1 MRVKRMTASKNQPR
15 RITTSAATVKR
26 HDDCKAPLD
35 VGAAGGNQT
44 SHGGSGLTV
53 NELRFDGR
61 VAVVTGAGR
70 GVGRQYVQLL
80 AQRGAAVVVNDFG
93 VAPDGSGPSA
103 VPAEQLAAEIAG
115 AGGSAVADT
124 HSVADKAGAE
134 AVIRRALE
142 EFGRIDVLIHNA
154 GIVDGTFE
162 QLAAVNLG
170 AAFWLTE
177 AAWGHMQAQRYG
189 RILLTTSSAGLFGA
203 SNGATYGPIQSYGA
217 TKMGA
222 FGLGRCL
229 AVRGRPYDIRVNM
242 VSPHAYTRLAAGLPP
257 TPQAK
262 FMETYAKP
270 ELVAPGSVF
279 LVHETCPVS
288 GEAFAVGAGRMAR
301 IFVGETVGYV
311 DSELTVEKVAQNF
324 AQVCDEAGY
333 HVPADMSAIVDIYR
347 RAVGAD

>member
-1 MRVKRMTASKNQPR
+1 MTASKSR
-15 RITTSAATVKR
+15 LR
-26 HDDCKAPLD
+26 HGTRSEGL
-35 VGAAGGNQT
+35 GAAGAD
-44 SHGGSGLTV
+44 
-53 NELRFDGR
+53 ELRFDGR

-70 GVGRQYVQLL
+70 GVGRQYIELL
-80 AQRGAAVVVNDFG
+80 ARRGAVVVVNDLG

-103 VPAEQLAAEIAG
+103 SPAEELATEIAG
-115 AGGSAVADT
+115 AGGVAVADT
-124 HSVADKAGAE
+124 HSVADKDGAQ
-134 AVIRRALE
+134 AVVRRAIE

-162 QLAAVNLG
+162 QLAAVNLS

-203 SNGATYGPIQSYGA
+203 SNGPTYGPIQSYGA

-229 AVRGRPYDIRVNM
+229 AVRGRSYNIKVNM
-242 VSPHAYTRLAAGLPP
+242 VSPHAFTRLAAGLPL

-262 FMETYAKP
+262 YMETYAKP

-288 GEAFAVGAGRMAR
+288 GETFAVGAGRMAR

-311 DSELTVEKVAQNF
+311 DSDLTVEKVAQNF
-324 AQVCDEAGY
+324 AQVCDEDGY
-333 HVPADMSAIVDIYR
+333 HVPADMSAIIDIYR
-347 RAVGAD
+347 RAVAAD

>member
-1 MRVKRMTASKNQPR
+1 MRL
-15 RITTSAATVKR
+15 SAASVKR
-26 HDDCKAPLD
+26 HDDGEGPLG
-35 VGAAGGNQT
+35 VGAAGEKQT
-44 SHGGSGLTV
+44 SRRGRGMTL

-70 GVGRQYVQLL
+70 GVGRDYVRLL

-103 VPAEQLAAEIAG
+103 VPAEQLAAEIAD

-134 AVIRRALE
+134 AVVQRALE

-177 AAWGHMQAQRYG
+177 AAWGHMQTQRYG

-229 AVRGRPYDIRVNM
+229 AVRGRSYNIRVNM

-311 DSELTVEKVAQNF
+311 DNELTLEKVAQNF
-324 AQVCDEAGY
+324 AQVCDEADY
-333 HVPADMSAIVDIYR
+333 HVPADMSAILDIYR
-347 RAVGAD
+347 GAVGAD